1 MNTAD
6 RLNAAFLK
14 MQDPLREILSTG
26 YGTMTREEIELLE
39 KMLREGTHVIRFLLD
54 TSPMAATIFVAPV
67 DNLAAAVVVFHA
79 GALTPAPE
87 KLN

>member
-14 MQDPLREILSTG
+14 MQEPLREILSIG
-26 YGTMTREEIELLE
+26 YGAMTREEIELLE
-39 KMLREGTHVIRFLLD
+39 KMLREGTHVLRVLID
-54 TSPMAATIFVAPV
+54 TTPMAATIFIAPA
-67 DNLAAAVVVFHA
+67 DNLAEAVIVFRA
-79 GALTPAPE
+79 GALTPAPD